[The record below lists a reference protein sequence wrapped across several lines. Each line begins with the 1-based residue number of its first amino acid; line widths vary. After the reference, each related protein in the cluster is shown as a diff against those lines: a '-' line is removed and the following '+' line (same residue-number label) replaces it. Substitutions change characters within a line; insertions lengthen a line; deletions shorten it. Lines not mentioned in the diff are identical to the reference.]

1 MALDLHEQWFLS
13 LAQLRCSPTAKR
25 IRATRHGDL
34 VVDTTDAWLV
44 WEPKRVV
51 PEYAVPSD
59 SFAAG
64 VDLVDLPRR
73 EVPADGPAVL
83 GPAHFERHT
92 CPGTPVA
99 LRPGS
104 IGEPSAGRG
113 EPEAGGATPA
123 RMEIGFRPDDPDL
136 GGRVVLDFARF
147 DWLEE
152 DQPVIGHAHD
162 PYKRIDV
169 LSSHRHVVVSLA
181 DGTVVADTRDALALH
196 ETALP
201 TRWYVPVVDIAL
213 DLLTPSPTQTVCA
226 YKGEARYLAAG
237 AQGDVAWF
245 YPDPLDDAVR
255 LRDHVAFWSEGCVVT
270 VDGVPVG
277 GGMPE
282 AERPAPGSL

>member
-1 MALDLHEQWFLS
+1 MALDLHDQWFLS
-13 LAQLRCSPTAKR
+13 LAQLRCSHTTKR
-25 IRATRHGDL
+25 LRASRHGRV

-44 WEPKRVV
+44 WEPRRVV
-51 PEYAVPSD
+51 PEYAVPPAA
-59 SFAAG
+59 FADGGAE
-64 VDLVDLPRR
+64 LVDLPRR
-73 EVPADGPAVL
+73 DVPPDLPPVL
-83 GPAHFERHT
+83 GPAHFDRHT

-99 LRPGS
+99 LRD
-104 IGEPSAGRG
+104 
-113 EPEAGGATPA
+113 AGGPEPV
-123 RMEIGFRPDDPDL
+123 EIGFRPDDADL
-136 GGRVVLDFARF
+136 GGRIVLDFSRF

-152 DQPVIGHAHD
+152 DQPVTGHAHD

-169 LSSHRHVVVSLA
+169 LRSHRHVVVSLA
-181 DGTVVADTRDALALH
+181 DGTVLADTRDALAVY

-201 TRWYVPVVDIAL
+201 TRWYVPVADIAR
-213 DLLTPSPTQTVCA
+213 DLLTPSPTHTVCA
-226 YKGEARYLAAG
+226 YKGEASYLAAE

-255 LRDHVAFWSEGCVVT
+255 LRDHVAFWSERCSVT